1 MSSSIKT
8 AMKPAAAKP
17 AMAQPAMGMMGKKPM
32 KKYDRSAADMGNMVE
47 LGHVNVTVPARCGI
61 QRAEGHRAGH
71 QAFL

>member
-8 AMKPAAAKP
+8 AMKPVAAPRAVGG
-17 AMAQPAMGMMGKKPM
+17 MGMMGKKPM
-32 KKYDRSAADMGNMVE
+32 KKYDRSAEDMGNMVE